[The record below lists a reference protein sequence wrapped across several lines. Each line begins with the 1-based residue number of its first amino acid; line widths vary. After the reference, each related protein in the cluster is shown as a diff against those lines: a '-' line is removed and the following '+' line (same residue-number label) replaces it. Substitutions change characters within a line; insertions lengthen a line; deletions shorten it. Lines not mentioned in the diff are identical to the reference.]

1 MSAPMSYIND
11 AQVNKIITT
20 EIGKFPGATITDRIY
35 QAFRSLQARRRSK
48 EWNNQELAAA
58 EHYMYARFLAGRT
71 GDPMVASSPDLYDL
85 KKRAFI
91 ALDIQN
97 LMNTTD
103 YPGLPASPEMVKW
116 GKKGATDGLMDFK
129 MANPTTGFQTGA
141 ALKPLAKGSY

>member
-1 MSAPMSYIND
+1 MPYIND
-11 AQVNKIITT
+11 AAVTRIITA
-20 EIGKFPGATITDRIY
+20 EIAKFTGPTITDRVY

-58 EHYMYARFLAGRT
+58 EHYMYARYLAGRT
-71 GDPMVASSPDLYDL
+71 GDPMVVASPDLYDM
-85 KKRAFI
+85 KKQVFV
-91 ALDIQN
+91 ALDIQS

-103 YPGLPASPEMVKW
+103 YPGLPPSPEMVKW
-116 GKKGATDGLMDFK
+116 GKKGATDGLMDFR